1 MSLDLAFTARVGVL
15 DLAVDLAVGDEI
27 VAILGPNGAGK
38 TSLLRAIAGLGAID
52 SGRIAVDGT
61 VLDDPAAGIF
71 VAPSDRPVGMVF
83 QEYLLFPFLSARDN
97 VAFPLRSRGVTRRDA
112 RTQADEWLTRVG
124 LADRADAKPHELSG
138 GQAQRVALAR
148 AIVADPRVLLLDEP
162 LAALDAQARADI
174 RRDLRR
180 HLASAAGA
188 RLVVTH
194 DAVDASVLADRVV
207 VLEGG
212 RVVQQGP
219 MQDIA
224 LHPRSAY
231 VADLVGLN
239 LYRGTADDG
248 AVRLEGGSGGVIVVA
263 DHDAR
268 GDVYVSVHPRAVA
281 LHLDEPHGSARNHWP
296 GTVVEVDALG
306 DRVRVRV
313 EGAVPI
319 VAEVT
324 RDATRELALAP
335 GHTVVASVKA
345 TEVTVYPA

>member
-1 MSLDLAFTARVGVL
+1 MSLDLAFTAHVGAL
-15 DLAVDLAVGDEI
+15 DLRVDVTVGDEI

-52 SGRIAVDGT
+52 TGRIAVDGT

-71 VAPSDRPVGMVF
+71 VAAADRPIGMVF
-83 QEYLLFPFLSARDN
+83 QEYLLFPFLTARDN
-97 VAFPLRSRGVTRRDA
+97 VAFPLRSRGINRRDA
-112 RTQADEWLTRVG
+112 RGQADEWLARVG
-124 LADRADAKPHELSG
+124 LADQADAKPHELSG

-174 RRDLRR
+174 RRDLRH
-180 HLASAAGA
+180 HLAGAAGA

-207 VLEGG
+207 ILEAG
-212 RVVQQGP
+212 RIVQQGP

-224 LHPRSAY
+224 LHPRSSY

-248 AVRLEGGSGGVIVVA
+248 AVRLEGGGIIVVA
-263 DHDAR
+263 DHDGR

-296 GTVVEVDALG
+296 GTVVEVDELG
-306 DRVRVRV
+306 DRVRVRI

-324 RDATRELALAP
+324 RDAAHELALAP